1 MYYTNLVMEK
11 IRTRDVKAKNAA
23 KQFLEEGKVSNERE
37 AGYLEEMYKTIW
49 DYVEK
54 IKEDRQSEYF

>member
-1 MYYTNLVMEK
+1 MTLNI
-11 IRTRDVKAKNAA
+11 IRTRDIKAKNAA

-54 IKEDRQSEYF
+54 VKESRQSEYF

>member
-1 MYYTNLVMEK
+1 MEK
-11 IRTRDVKAKNAA
+11 IRTRDIKAKNAA
-23 KQFLEEGKVSNERE
+23 KQFLEEGKVKNERE

-54 IKEDRQSEYF
+54 IKESRQSEYF

>member
-1 MYYTNLVMEK
+1 MEK
-11 IRTRDVKAKNAA
+11 IRTRDIKAKNAA

-37 AGYLEEMYKTIW
+37 AEYLEDMYKTIW

-54 IKEDRQSEYF
+54 IKESRQSEYF

>member
-1 MYYTNLVMEK
+1 MEEHL
-11 IRTRDVKAKNAA
+11 RTRDIKAKNAA

-54 IKEDRQSEYF
+54 IKENRQSEYF

>member
-1 MYYTNLVMEK
+1 MGVANLIMEK
-11 IRTRDVKAKNAA
+11 IRTRDIKAKNAA

-54 IKEDRQSEYF
+54 IKESRQSEYF

>member
-11 IRTRDVKAKNAA
+11 IRTRDIKAKNAA
-23 KQFLEEGKVSNERE
+23 KQFLEEGKVKNERE

-54 IKEDRQSEYF
+54 VKESRQSEYF

>member
-1 MYYTNLVMEK
+1 MEERL
-11 IRTRDVKAKNAA
+11 RTRDIKAKNAA

-54 IKEDRQSEYF
+54 VKEDRQSEYF